1 MDLFSDNN
9 EVKTI
14 QEFTP
19 QLYNDIIDFIKS
31 YYDCLF
37 DKFPDYKLVF
47 ERKFVIGSDYNEIN
61 KYVKLQIPNFCESS
75 YSFYD
80 EEDNKYLYVL
90 LDYSE
95 LIVKD
100 ISDYQRK
107 EYNNKYDHFF
117 YLEKQKTTIK
127 KKEFIEELN
136 RIFRVNHLDFFLNNK
151 GKIESLIPENIKP
164 ITNIMFKNSDMNQM
178 YIFFLEKFKN
188 PHFEERIVGLKK
200 IWELFERIKTEYDK
214 DKKKSIQELINKI
227 SEFSKIPEE
236 LLDDEFI
243 KLTYIGNSFQI
254 RHFGKEKIAIETK
267 EMLEYFAYRMIT
279 LINLISKSMD
289 L

>member
-1 MDLFSDNN
+1 MDLFSDKN
-9 EVKTI
+9 EVKNI
-14 QEFTP
+14 LRFTP
-19 QLYNDIIDFIKS
+19 RLYNNIVEFIKN

-37 DKFPDYKLVF
+37 DKFPRFNYVF
-47 ERKFVIGSDYNEIN
+47 EKEYITGSDYNKIN
-61 KYVKLQIPNFCESS
+61 QYVKLHIPNFCESS

-80 EEDNKYLYVL
+80 EEDNKNLYVL

-107 EYNNKYDHFF
+107 EYNNRYDHFF

-127 KKEFIEELN
+127 KNEFIEELN
-136 RIFRVNHLDFFLNNK
+136 RIFRVNHLDFFLNSK
-151 GKIESLIPENIKP
+151 GKIESFIPENIKP

-200 IWELFERIKTEYDK
+200 IWELFERIKTEYDR
-214 DKKKSIQELINKI
+214 DKKKSTEELINNI
-227 SEFSKIPEE
+227 SGSSNIPED
-236 LLDDEFI
+236 LLNEEFK
-243 KLTYIGNSFQI
+243 KLTTIGNNFQI
-254 RHFGKEKIAIETK
+254 RHSEKDIIAIETK

-279 LINLISKSMD
+279 LINLITKSMD